1 MFSFQIVFNVYWN
14 SFKYFIIIVLMSFFR
29 FWIGPIGGKL
39 NRFTSKVR
47 SIHLHWC
54 KIFLRKRIDTFGC
67 VLLLQVGVSCW
78 WMKLWIVECA
88 WVLWWQR
95 AGKDDRCTRW
105 SNLSTIGTIRSSWS
119 CANRLHVIIEFRHWC
134 SWAGLTLSARSI
146 LRLQFTV
153 RNGATWWFSIA
164 FKVVLRFACLELRWK
179 NDEWIQTIQFVVLG
193 IKNMN
198 NRIDWLTTDSVSHSD
213 PHNAE
218 NGTSAFLGKWMPGI
232 NSTPKF
238 SQKWSA
244 SRNDQRETRLR
255 AQWRVASTVSWYW
268 K

>member
-1 MFSFQIVFNVYWN
+1 MYWN

-164 FKVVLRFACLELRWK
+164 FKVVLRFACLELRWT

-193 IKNMN
+193 IKN
-198 NRIDWLTTDSVSHSD
+198 IDSPQIPYHIPIHT
-213 PHNAE
+213 
-218 NGTSAFLGKWMPGI
+218 MPRTVRQHFWANECQESI
-232 NSTPKF
+232 PRPNVRK
-238 SQKWSA
+238 
-244 SRNDQRETRLR
+244 NDQPVGMTSGKLGWEHNGALHQQFHDTGNR
-255 AQWRVASTVSWYW
+255 
-268 K
+268 